1 MKKKLSVLLAG
12 VMVCTMF
19 TACGKEN
26 ASENADNAASTESSA
41 DAAATETSVAEGMA
55 LTIDFDNLETE
66 TLNDVTASDI
76 VTLGQY
82 KGLSFEVAKDEVTDA
97 EVEDYVAN
105 LWSTKPL
112 MLDVTDRAVQDG
124 DTVNIDYVGK
134 YADTKEAFDGGTAE
148 GASLTIGSNSYIEGF
163 ESGLIGVNI
172 GDTVDLNLTFPENY
186 GAENLAGKDVVF
198 TVTVNSIQAPDTEM
212 SDEWA
217 AGLGYDGVTD
227 LATLRDYARKTLEDQ
242 AQNEFD
248 STVENTA
255 VQTVYDSTAFGDI
268 PQALINRY
276 MKQQKQMLDYQAT
289 MYSYYYGQQL
299 TADSLLANYMN
310 AEGFVGTVDDYLNDI
325 SKDMAQQYLM
335 FQAIADEENITVSD
349 EEIDAY
355 LKNAY
360 ENASTTSFSS
370 FEEYKESLDL
380 EIYREGL
387 MADKVVAL
395 IVENANVVA
404 TAATEDAASESS
416 SAEAVS
422 ESSST
427 ETSAD
432 AASESS
438 STETVAE

>member
-82 KGLSFEVAKDEVTDA
+82 KELTFEVAKDEVTDA

-163 ESGLIGVNI
+163 ESGLVGVNI

-217 AGLGYDGVTD
+217 AGLGYAGVTD

-310 AEGFVGTVDDYLNDI
+310 AEGFVGTVDDYLGDI

-360 ENASTTSFSS
+360 ENASTTS
-370 FEEYKESLDL
+370 
-380 EIYREGL
+380 
-387 MADKVVAL
+387 
-395 IVENANVVA
+395 
-404 TAATEDAASESS
+404 
-416 SAEAVS
+416 
-422 ESSST
+422 
-427 ETSAD
+427 
-432 AASESS
+432 
-438 STETVAE
+438 

>member
-1 MKKKLSVLLAG
+1 
-12 VMVCTMF
+12 
-19 TACGKEN
+19 
-26 ASENADNAASTESSA
+26 
-41 DAAATETSVAEGMA
+41 
-55 LTIDFDNLETE
+55 
-66 TLNDVTASDI
+66 
-76 VTLGQY
+76 
-82 KGLSFEVAKDEVTDA
+82 
-97 EVEDYVAN
+97 
-105 LWSTKPL
+105 

-163 ESGLIGVNI
+163 ESGLVGVNI

-387 MADKVVAL
+387 MADKVVAF

-416 SAEAVS
+416 SAEA
-422 ESSST
+422 
-427 ETSAD
+427 SAD